1 MSLRKSTAIL
11 KKMITTM
18 MMGQMR
24 LKRNNLATDSLNRFI
39 KQIKS
44 QNQMKKKK
52 KKEIE
57 NREKGVHKK
66 RFIKYFSNE
75 PTTLVNN

>member
-1 MSLRKSTAIL
+1 
-11 KKMITTM
+11 

-24 LKRNNLATDSLNRFI
+24 LKRNNLATDSLNRLI

>member
-1 MSLRKSTAIL
+1 MSFRKSTAIL
-11 KKMITTM
+11 KKMIMTM

-52 KKEIE
+52 KK
-57 NREKGVHKK
+57 GD
-66 RFIKYFSNE
+66 
-75 PTTLVNN
+75 

>member
-1 MSLRKSTAIL
+1 
-11 KKMITTM
+11 

-24 LKRNNLATDSLNRFI
+24 LKRNNLATDSLNRLI

-52 KKEIE
+52 KKRRLKIE
-57 NREKGVHKK
+57 KK
-66 RFIKYFSNE
+66 VFIKRDLLNI
-75 PTTLVNN
+75 LAMNLLRQ

>member
-1 MSLRKSTAIL
+1 MK
-11 KKMITTM
+11 
-18 MMGQMR
+18 
-24 LKRNNLATDSLNRFI
+24 
-39 KQIKS
+39 
-44 QNQMKKKK
+44 KKKK